1 MGSLIALQKL
11 EKREKI
17 IEKIINFKVQNK
29 DRDLPTWKF
38 FRELLQYL
46 GPGGMSSEDP
56 ATEIQGGRPY
66 SVFRVKVCEW
76 RASEVKSYL
85 RLIDKAGAKDRSR
98 AFRRVDTVTLGSAPP
113 PKGLPQSLYD
123 PNWLASTKAENP
135 DFEEEWEVS
144 REAFQLLVAVVNEM

>member
-17 IEKIINFKVQNK
+17 VEKIINFKVQNK

-98 AFRRVDTVTLGSAPP
+98 AFRRVDTVTLGSVPP